1 MTKQGDEKKIYK
13 ITIQQ
18 TLAIGVDVTIE
29 IRGINDTKQVAPI
42 VLNYCS
48 STHFKPGTGV
58 LVSLVGDGK
67 ILFCNAPPANII
79 RACSQRTLIEQMV

>member
-1 MTKQGDEKKIYK
+1 MTQHDEEKTYK
-13 ITIQQ
+13 VMIQQ
-18 TLAIGVDVTIE
+18 TLAIDVDVTIE
-29 IRGINDTKQVAPI
+29 IRGIDDLKKIAPI

-67 ILFCNAPPANII
+67 VLCCNAPPKNII
-79 RACSQRTLIEQMV
+79 RACSQRTLIEQMA